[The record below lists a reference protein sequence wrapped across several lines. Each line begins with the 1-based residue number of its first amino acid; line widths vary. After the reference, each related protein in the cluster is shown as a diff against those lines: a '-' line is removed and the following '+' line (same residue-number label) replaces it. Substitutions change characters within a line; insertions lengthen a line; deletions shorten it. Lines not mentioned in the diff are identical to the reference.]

1 MLSWV
6 PFAMVR
12 IVLFLSAGILL
23 AIYNPESVSM
33 KIPCYGYLAILCILF
48 FVSFFAFRSKR
59 IIKPVSGVLGLVF
72 VFLFGYLHLH
82 LNTQTRNQD
91 HLLNEKDRIVAYEAI
106 VRTAPESK
114 ARSWKIQVEVVQIKT
129 DQWKP
134 VSGQV
139 MVYMSP
145 KKSIDKVPW
154 LYGDRLLVK
163 GSPNELTPPANPE
176 EFNFKRFLS
185 FRNIYH
191 QQFIT
196 ADQIQLIDHA
206 QTQWLY
212 LYYSHQVR
220 AWASD
225 VLRTYIPGEQQQ
237 AIAMASGAGRYGGY

>member
-23 AIYNPESVSM
+23 AIYNPESIDENILLLV
-33 KIPCYGYLAILCILF
+33 LAILCILF

-82 LNTQTRNQD
+82 LNTQKRNQD

-106 VRTAPESK
+106 VRTASESK

-134 VSGQV
+134 ASGQV

-191 QQFIT
+191 QQFIM

-220 AWASD
+220 AWATNI
-225 VLRTYIPGEQQQ
+225 LRTYIPGEQQQ
-237 AIAMASGAGRYGGY
+237 AIAMALSVRRYRGH